1 MNINLEGLPAM
12 LEKVTFA
19 SLLPAL
25 LYLMGGLLIVKIVMG
40 ALTKALERS
49 GIEKTLHK
57 FVLTLIKL
65 TLYFIVFMTVAGA
78 LGIQITSFV
87 AILSVAGLAISI
99 SLQGV
104 LSNLS
109 SGVMLLSV
117 KPFKVGDYVEVGGVG
132 GTVREIGFIHTKVS
146 TVDNKII
153 YIPNSEVSSSKIV
166 NYTNE
171 DKRRVDFVF
180 SAGYDCPVETVK
192 LAIREAIEKF
202 PQVFAEPAPFVRVG
216 AYKDSVIEYT
226 VRLWCKTDDYWNLYY
241 DIMEAVPESY
251 AKHGVEMSYPHLN
264 VHMVNDQ
271 DN

>member
-1 MNINLEGLPAM
+1 
-12 LEKVTFA
+12 
-19 SLLPAL
+19 
-25 LYLMGGLLIVKIVMG
+25 
-40 ALTKALERS
+40 
-49 GIEKTLHK
+49 
-57 FVLTLIKL
+57 
-65 TLYFIVFMTVAGA
+65 
-78 LGIQITSFV
+78 
-87 AILSVAGLAISI
+87 
-99 SLQGV
+99 
-104 LSNLS
+104 
-109 SGVMLLSV
+109 MLLSV

>member
-1 MNINLEGLPAM
+1 MNINLEELPAM
-12 LEKVTFA
+12 LEKVTLA

-25 LYLMGGLLIVKIVMG
+25 LYLLGGLVAVKIVMG
-40 ALTKALERS
+40 ALAKALGRS
-49 GIEKTLHK
+49 GIDKTLHK
-57 FVLTLIKL
+57 FILTLIRL

-87 AILSVAGLAISI
+87 AILSVAGLAISL

-146 TVDNKII
+146 TPDNKTI
-153 YIPNSEVSSSKIV
+153 YIPNSEVSSSKII
-166 NYTNE
+166 NYTGE
-171 DKRRVDFVF
+171 EKRRVDLVF
-180 SAGYDCPVETVK
+180 SAGYDCPLETVK

-202 PQVFAEPAPFVRVG
+202 PQVFSEPAPFVRAS

-226 VRLWCKTDDYWNLYY
+226 VRLWCKTEDYWDLYY

-251 AKHGVEMSYPHLN
+251 AKHGIEMSYPHLN
-264 VHMVNDQ
+264 VHMVKD
-271 DN
+271 

>member
-1 MNINLEGLPAM
+1 MNINLEGLPAI
-12 LEKVTFA
+12 LEKVTLA

-25 LYLMGGLLIVKIVMG
+25 LYLLGGMAVVKIVMR
-40 ALTKALERS
+40 ALTKALEKS
-49 GIEKTLHK
+49 SIEKTLHK
-57 FVLTLIKL
+57 FILTLIRL

-87 AILSVAGLAISI
+87 AILSVAGLAISL

-117 KPFKVGDYVEVGGVG
+117 KPFKAGDYVELGGVG
-132 GTVREIGFIHTKVS
+132 GTVREIGFIHTKIS
-146 TVDNKII
+146 TPDNKII

-171 DKRRVDFVF
+171 GKRRIDLVF
-180 SAGYDCPVETVK
+180 SAGYNCPIETVK
-192 LAIREAIEKF
+192 LAIREAVEKF
-202 PQVFAEPAPFVRVG
+202 PKVYADPAPFVRAS

-226 VRLWCKTDDYWNLYY
+226 VRVWCGTDDYWDLYY
-241 DIMEAVPESY
+241 DIIEAVSESY
-251 AKHGVEMSYPHLN
+251 ARHGVEMSYPHVN
-264 VHMVNDQ
+264 VHMAKD
-271 DN
+271 

>member
-1 MNINLEGLPAM
+1 MNINLEGLPAI
-12 LEKVTFA
+12 LEKVTLA

-25 LYLMGGLLIVKIVMG
+25 LYLLGGMAVVKIVMR
-40 ALTKALERS
+40 ALTKALEKS
-49 GIEKTLHK
+49 SIEKTLHK
-57 FVLTLIKL
+57 FILTLIRL

-87 AILSVAGLAISI
+87 AILSVAGLAISL

-117 KPFKVGDYVEVGGVG
+117 KPFKA
-132 GTVREIGFIHTKVS
+132 GTVREIGFIHTKIS
-146 TVDNKII
+146 TPDNKII

-171 DKRRVDFVF
+171 GKRRIDLVF
-180 SAGYDCPVETVK
+180 SAGYNCPIETVK
-192 LAIREAIEKF
+192 LAIREAVEKF
-202 PQVFAEPAPFVRVG
+202 PKVYADPAPFVRAS

-226 VRLWCKTDDYWNLYY
+226 VRVWCGTDDYWDLYY
-241 DIMEAVPESY
+241 DIIEAVSESY
-251 AKHGVEMSYPHLN
+251 ARHGVKMSYPHVN
-264 VHMVNDQ
+264 VHMVKD
-271 DN
+271 